1 MIGTEIKTEIM
12 KKICLAALLMVSMM
26 AKAQSIGKV
35 QFGTPLSE
43 AKTEI
48 TAQMGNPSKATEQ
61 ELCYTN
67 KVFNGFKWNEIHFF
81 FKDGKLNEARF
92 YMNVKNKAAA
102 KVQAKNVSK
111 VLGKDNVMTEDYED
125 DGTPFYAGGKSP
137 DGFGHLFTIFVSPRA
152 GRWTTQLR
160 YGPFELKH

>member
-1 MIGTEIKTEIM
+1 MR
-12 KKICLAALLMVSMM
+12 KICLAALLMFSMM
-26 AKAQSIGKV
+26 TKAQNIGKV
-35 QFGTPLSE
+35 QFGTLLSE

-48 TAQMGNPSKATEQ
+48 TTQLGTPSKESEE

-92 YMNVKNKAAA
+92 YMTVKNKVAA
-102 KVQAKNVSK
+102 KVQAKSVYNM
-111 VLGKDNVMTEDYED
+111 LGKDNVMTEDYED

-137 DGFGHLFTIFVSPRA
+137 DGFGHLFTIFVSPRS
-152 GRWTTQLR
+152 GHWTTQLR